1 MTTIEAKIIV
11 DNYFIK
17 EAKAISKA
25 SQIYLNKQY
34 IDEYMS
40 LIPLNDNSDCSIKS
54 SGDSFEIILKV
65 DCIFK
70 KQAKKRGRGAYCYL
84 PLEYA
89 DKKILIFKSPTYDG
103 L

>member
-1 MTTIEAKIIV
+1 MTTIEARIIV
-11 DNYFIK
+11 DNYLIK

-25 SQIYLNKQY
+25 SQVYLNKQY

-40 LIPLNDNSDCSIKS
+40 LIPLNDNSDC
-54 SGDSFEIILKV
+54 FEIILKV

-70 KQAKKRGRGAYCYL
+70 KQEKKRGRGAYCYL

-89 DKKILIFKSPTYDG
+89 DKKILIFKSPTFE
-103 L
+103 LL